1 MREFVLSTLINALG
15 SNVGSVT
22 LLYLR
27 ASAAPSM
34 NIEILRWWVGQSAN
48 ATSAQQR
55 IQYGFRGT
63 GFPTLAALTASALK
77 MQDPN
82 ASVLISS
89 TVGSTAGITGA
100 NATAETTTGTAT
112 YGTGYN
118 DDFNV
123 LNGWLMVPTP
133 PETMINPAGHGS
145 GVALVFPVQP
155 ASINT
160 WGVGVIFR
168 EV

>member
-1 MREFVLSTLINALG
+1 MREFVLSTFASALG
-15 SNVGSVT
+15 TTVGSVT
-22 LLYLR
+22 LLFLR
-27 ASAAPSM
+27 ASGAPSM
-34 NIEILRWWVGQSAN
+34 NIEVLRWWVGQSAN

-55 IQYGFRGT
+55 IQWGFRGS
-63 GFPTLAALTASALK
+63 GFPILGVVTAATLK

-89 TVGSTAGITGA
+89 SVGSTAGITGV
-100 NATAETTTGTAT
+100 NASSETSSGTAT
-112 YGTGYN
+112 YGTEYN

-133 PETMINPAGHGS
+133 PETKINPAGHGS
-145 GVALVFPVQP
+145 GIALVFPAQP
-155 ASINT
+155 GSSTN
-160 WGVGVIFR
+160 WGYGCTFR

>member
-1 MREFVLSTLINALG
+1 MREFVLSTLVGQLG
-15 SNVGSVT
+15 TTSGSVT
-22 LLYLR
+22 LLFLR
-27 ASAAPSM
+27 ASGAPSM
-34 NIEILRWWVGQSAN
+34 NIEVLRWWVGQSAN

-55 IQYGFRGT
+55 IQYGWRGT
-63 GFPTLAALTASALK
+63 GYPILGLLTASALK
-77 MQDPN
+77 LQDPN
-82 ASVLISS
+82 ATVLISS

-100 NATAETTTGTAT
+100 NATSETSSGTAT

-133 PETMINPAGHGS
+133 PETMITPAGHNS
-145 GVALVFPVQP
+145 GLALVFPVQP
-155 ASINT
+155 GSANT
-160 WGVGVIFR
+160 WGFGCIYR

>member
-1 MREFVLSTLINALG
+1 MREFVLSTLSATLG
-15 SNVGSVT
+15 STVGTVT

-27 ASAAPSM
+27 ASGAPNM
-34 NIEILRWWVGQSAN
+34 NIEVLRWWVGQSAN

-63 GFPTLAALTASALK
+63 GFPTLTALTASALK

-82 ASVLISS
+82 ATVLIST

-100 NATAETTTGTAT
+100 NASAETTTGAST

-118 DDFNV
+118 DNFNV

-133 PETMINPAGHGS
+133 PETLINPAGHGS
-145 GVALVFPVQP
+145 GIALVFPTQP
-155 ASINT
+155 ATAGT
-160 WGVGVIFR
+160 WGYGCIYR

>member
-1 MREFVLSTLINALG
+1 MREFVLSTTVVTLG
-15 SNVGSVT
+15 STVGSIT

-34 NIEILRWWVGQSAN
+34 NIEILRCWVSQPGS
-48 ATSAQQR
+48 TISAQQR
-55 IQYGFRGT
+55 IQYGWRGT
-63 GFPTLAALTASALK
+63 GFPTLTALTATSLK

-82 ASVLISS
+82 ACVLISS

-100 NATAETTTGTAT
+100 NASAETTTGTAT
-112 YGTGYN
+112 YGTSLN
-118 DDFNV
+118 DSFNV
-123 LNGWLMVPTP
+123 LNGWLHVPTP
-133 PETMINPAGHGS
+133 PETLINPAGHGS

-155 ASINT
+155 ASNT
-160 WGVGVIFR
+160 WSFGWQFR

>member
-1 MREFVLSTLINALG
+1 MREFVLSTFVSTLG
-15 SNVGSVT
+15 STVGSVT

-34 NIEILRWWVGQSAN
+34 NIEVLRWWVGQSAN

-55 IQYGFRGT
+55 VQYGFRGT
-63 GFPTLAALTASALK
+63 GFPTLNSLTATALK

-89 TVGSTAGITGA
+89 TVGSTAGITGV

-145 GVALVFPVQP
+145 GLALVFPTQP
-155 ASINT
+155 GTNT
-160 WGVGVIFR
+160 SWGFGCIYR

>member
-1 MREFVLSTLINALG
+1 MREFVLSTLVNTIG
-15 SNVGSVT
+15 STVGSVT
-22 LLYLR
+22 LLFLR
-27 ASAAPSM
+27 AAAAPSM

-55 IQYGFRGT
+55 VQFGWRGS
-63 GFPTLAALTASALK
+63 GFPTLAALTATTLK

-82 ASVLISS
+82 ASVLVSS

-100 NATAETTTGTAT
+100 NASAETTTGTPT
-112 YGTGYN
+112 YGTSYN
-118 DDFNV
+118 DNFNV

-133 PETMINPAGHGS
+133 PETLINPAGHGS
-145 GVALVFPVQP
+145 GIALVFPTQP
-155 ASINT
+155 GTNTT
-160 WGVGVIFR
+160 WGYGCHYR